1 MFMRKTAILGIALLA
16 VALAGCGKKAD
27 EHASE
32 NQMAPADQHT
42 PAPAAPETAPAPAP
56 SEQPGMGG
64 TPAGMTAPTE
74 PAQAPGTPTANLTL
88 KHNRRSR
95 RANIC

>member
-1 MFMRKTAILGIALLA
+1 MRKTAILGIALLA

-32 NQMAPADQHT
+32 NQMAPEQHT
-42 PAPAAPETAPAPAP
+42 PAPAAPETAPAAPAP

-64 TPAGMTAPTE
+64 TTGGMTAPTE
-74 PAQAPGTPTANLTL
+74 PAPQGTTPPATNGTKAPE
-88 KHNRRSR
+88 
-95 RANIC
+95 

>member
-1 MFMRKTAILGIALLA
+1 MRKTAILGIALLA

-32 NQMAPADQHT
+32 NQMAPDQHT

-64 TPAGMTAPTE
+64 TTGGMTAPTE
-74 PAQAPGTPTANLTL
+74 PAPAQGTPPATNGTKAPE
-88 KHNRRSR
+88 
-95 RANIC
+95 